1 MATTRSLK
9 EMRLAFALIA
19 AVFALA
25 PVVSAQNDRDFTG
38 TWLLSTPLS
47 DLRDL
52 PQPAPT
58 RMQIRQDA
66 KNLTIVADGGQIVY
80 SLDGKPAKSQFEGDN
95 YNSVTKWEGSALLT
109 TIIVAGP
116 DYSIQERWA
125 KSKDGYRLTVWRNV
139 IRGGKESE
147 SELVYL
153 SPDAPPQ
160 PVVPATAVT
169 VDSQAAPRRGLVV
182 RPPVDRIPLPPASGE
197 VDAPREYVVKAGT
210 RLLLRLTNDVNTKRT
225 LAGDR
230 LYLETAVPLF
240 GDGKLLIPIGT
251 YVTAQVTEAERAGR
265 VKGKSSLNVRFDTL
279 TLPNGVSRNFDAR
292 IATAET
298 AGKLD
303 KAEGR
308 IQGEGSKGK
317 DAKAVAKTTATT
329 TGLGSIIGSA
339 VGHAGSGAAVGAA
352 VGAVGAL
359 AGVLA
364 SRGADVILPRGTT
377 LEMEL
382 DRDLHFS
389 AEELGRIR

>member
-1 MATTRSLK
+1 
-9 EMRLAFALIA
+9 MRHSFALIA

-25 PVVSAQNDRDFTG
+25 PAVCAQNDRDFTG
-38 TWLLSTPLS
+38 TWLLSIPLS

-52 PQPAPT
+52 PQPAST
-58 RMQIRQDA
+58 RMQIGQDA
-66 KNLTIVADGGQIVY
+66 KNLTVVADGGQIVY
-80 SLDGKPAKSQFEGDN
+80 SLDGKPSKSQFAGDN
-95 YNSVTKWEGSALLT
+95 YNIVTKWEGSALLT

-160 PVVPATAVT
+160 PVVPSTAVT
-169 VDSQAAPRRGLVV
+169 VDSQPAPRRGLVV
-182 RPPVDRIPLPPASGE
+182 RPPLDRMPPAPASGE
-197 VDAPREYVVKAGT
+197 VDAPKEYLVKAGT

-225 LAGDR
+225 VAGDR
-230 LYLETAVPLF
+230 LYLETAAPLF

-251 YVTAQVTEAERAGR
+251 YVTAQVTESERAGR

-308 IQGEGSKGK
+308 IQGEGSRGK
-317 DAKAVAKTTATT
+317 DARTVAKTTATT

-352 VGAVGAL
+352 AGAVGAL

>member
-1 MATTRSLK
+1 
-9 EMRLAFALIA
+9 MRPSFALIA

-25 PVVSAQNDRDFTG
+25 PAVSAQNDRDFSG
-38 TWLLSTPLS
+38 IWLLSTPLS

-52 PQPAPT
+52 PQPAST
-58 RMQIRQDA
+58 RMQIGQDA
-66 KNLTIVADGGQIVY
+66 KTLTVVADGGQIVY
-80 SLDGKPAKSQFEGDN
+80 SLDGKPAKSQFGGDN
-95 YNSVTKWEGSALLT
+95 YNIVTKWEGSALLT

-160 PVVPATAVT
+160 PVVPTTAVT
-169 VDSQAAPRRGLVV
+169 VDSQPTPRRGLVV
-182 RPPVDRIPLPPASGE
+182 RPPVDRNPLPASVEG
-197 VDAPREYVVKAGT
+197 VAPKEYVVKAGT

-225 LAGDR
+225 VAGDR
-230 LYLETAVPLF
+230 LYLETAAPLF

-308 IQGEGSKGK
+308 IQGPGSKGK
-317 DAKAVAKTTATT
+317 DARTVAKTTATT

-339 VGHAGSGAAVGAA
+339 VGHAGTGAAVGAA
-352 VGAVGAL
+352 AGAVGAL

-364 SRGADVILPRGTT
+364 SRGAEVILPRGTT

-389 AEELGRIR
+389 AEELARIR

>member
-1 MATTRSLK
+1 MQLYCATFTALL
-9 EMRLAFALIA
+9 MLAPA
-19 AVFALA
+19 AV
-25 PVVSAQNDRDFTG
+25 AQNARDLAG
-38 TWLLSTPLS
+38 SWLLSRPLS

-52 PQPAPT
+52 PQPPAEK
-58 RMQIRQDA
+58 MQISQDER
-66 KNLTIVADGGQIVY
+66 KLTVTTDLGPILY
-80 SLDGKPAKSQFEGDN
+80 MLDGKPAKSPFAGDI
-95 YNSVTKWEGSALLT
+95 YNIVTKWEGSALLA

-125 KSKDGYRLTVWRNV
+125 KSKDGYRLTILRNV

-160 PVVPATAVT
+160 PVTPTSAEVQAT
-169 VDSQAAPRRGLVV
+169 PRRSLIV
-182 RPPVDRIPLPPASGE
+182 RPPVDRMPVPAPPVEGE
-197 VDAPREYVVKAGT
+197 APREYVVKAGT

-230 LYLETAVPLF
+230 LYLETASPYF
-240 GDGKLLIPIGT
+240 GDGKLIIPIGA

-279 TLPNGVSRNFDAR
+279 TLPNGVSRNFEAR
-292 IATAET
+292 IATANS
-298 AGKLD
+298 AGTLD
-303 KAEGR
+303 RAEGR

-317 DAKAVAKTTATT
+317 DAKTVAKTTATT
-329 TGLGSIIGSA
+329 TGIGSIIGSA
-339 VGHAGSGAAVGAA
+339 AGHGGTGAAVGAA
-352 VGAVGAL
+352 AGAVGAL

-364 SRGADVILPRGTT
+364 SRGAEVILPRGTT

-382 DRDLHFS
+382 DRDLRFT